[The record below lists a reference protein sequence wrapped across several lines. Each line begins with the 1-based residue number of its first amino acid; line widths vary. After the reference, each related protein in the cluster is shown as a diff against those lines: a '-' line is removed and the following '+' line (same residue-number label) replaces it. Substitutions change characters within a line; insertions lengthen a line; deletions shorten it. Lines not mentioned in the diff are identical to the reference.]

1 MSEEPVPFG
10 EACPPIRRP
19 DKLAVLTRCMV
30 AANYGDLVVGYGALA
45 TEAEIRLVRQ
55 IGRLVQKALKL
66 DGVATSPPG
75 RLHPEDAP
83 LPTDRAGN

>member
-10 EACPPIRRP
+10 GTCQPTSRP

-30 AANYGDLVVGYGALA
+30 AADYGDLVVGYGALA

-55 IGRLVQKALKL
+55 IGRLVQQALKL
-66 DGVATSPPG
+66 DGAATPPLG
-75 RLHPEDAP
+75 R
-83 LPTDRAGN
+83 